1 MKEEINEKTAE
12 LKRMQATEVLM
23 PKLERR
29 RSRTWTKIK
38 TGL

>member
-1 MKEEINEKTAE
+1 
-12 LKRMQATEVLM
+12 MQRLEAPRKYLP